1 MDELKTLERIAE
13 SVRRAHA
20 DVAPSYV
27 EYYTLALGIAST
39 CGESGRPYFHEFCSY
54 SPKYRQAEAEKFYT
68 YCLRKADGRIT
79 LGSVVYLARRA
90 GCELDPLLAT
100 DTHPSFPSFPS
111 SFTSS
116 SHTHARTN
124 KVEAVNQ
131 PPQEGLEEG
140 VEDDENPLISSLPT
154 FPSYTYPPFLE
165 QMLQCAPSLP
175 QRDAMLLSITTALGV
190 SLNWLTF
197 TYYGNRKAY
206 PNLLNMTLGSPA
218 SGKGSVAWIK
228 QLVMPLHEACLK
240 QSEEEMKQYLRDK
253 NAWDC
258 LGNQK
263 KKHDM
268 PQMPSQRLFIIPG
281 NNSATGIK
289 ENLISAQGVGLVFE
303 TEIDTMASAISADY
317 GHFGDTLRK
326 GYDNDEISFYR
337 RTEREYKH
345 VRRSCFGICLT
356 GTLSQLFGI
365 IPTAEDGLQSRFL
378 FYVLPEISAWV
389 NQFEHEK
396 HDYYQRF
403 YQWGVQ
409 WKSVLDAVRQVATS
423 FELEL
428 TPDQVTRF
436 NDHFS
441 QVFGRA
447 CVVHGGPMKSA
458 VARLG
463 LNLCRMMSVLATVRA
478 LEGLLP
484 VGNQPLS
491 DVLPTQPKKVQQ
503 KLLASPY
510 LTPAAQTPHENLQDG
525 TFSVYTLR
533 ISDADF
539 EALLQLVEPLYLHS
553 SFVFS
558 LLPKPKR
565 PRTTCHQRQVF
576 DLLPLT
582 FTREQALEAAQ
593 TLRINEKTIDSL
605 LMRNVQKGTL
615 ERLERGVY
623 TFAKKIR
630 NTPKS

>member
-116 SHTHARTN
+116 SHTHARNN

-403 YQWGVQ
+403 YRNH
-409 WKSVLDAVRQVATS
+409 L
-423 FELEL
+423 FFHI
-428 TPDQVTRF
+428 TP
-436 NDHFS
+436 
-441 QVFGRA
+441 
-447 CVVHGGPMKSA
+447 
-458 VARLG
+458 
-463 LNLCRMMSVLATVRA
+463 
-478 LEGLLP
+478 
-484 VGNQPLS
+484 
-491 DVLPTQPKKVQQ
+491 
-503 KLLASPY
+503 
-510 LTPAAQTPHENLQDG
+510 
-525 TFSVYTLR
+525 
-533 ISDADF
+533 
-539 EALLQLVEPLYLHS
+539 
-553 SFVFS
+553 
-558 LLPKPKR
+558 
-565 PRTTCHQRQVF
+565 
-576 DLLPLT
+576 
-582 FTREQALEAAQ
+582 
-593 TLRINEKTIDSL
+593 
-605 LMRNVQKGTL
+605 
-615 ERLERGVY
+615 
-623 TFAKKIR
+623 
-630 NTPKS
+630 